1 MQDLEQA
8 IRERAFDLW
17 IASGCENGNAET
29 HWLAAQ
35 REVLGAKLNAV
46 GHVTASKPQTSKKS
60 EKPKNALTK
69 KKPRA
74 A

>member
-17 IASGCENGNAET
+17 IASGCENGNAEI
-29 HWLAAQ
+29 HWLTAQ
-35 REVLGAKLNAV
+35 REILGASLSAV
-46 GHVTASKPQTSKKS
+46 GYVTAAKPKASKKS
-60 EKPKNALTK
+60 EKLKSALTK

>member
-17 IASGCENGNAET
+17 IASGCENGNAEI
-29 HWLAAQ
+29 HWLTAQ
-35 REVLGAKLNAV
+35 REILGASLSAV
-46 GHVTASKPQTSKKS
+46 GHVTAAKPKASKKS
-60 EKPKNALTK
+60 EKSKSPLTK

>member
-8 IRERAFDLW
+8 IRERAYDLW
-17 IASGCENGNAET
+17 IASGCENGNAEI

-46 GHVTASKPQTSKKS
+46 GHVTASKQKARS
-60 EKPKNALTK
+60 EKPKSALTK